1 MKRALFFGAASALVL
16 AGSAS
21 AVNLWDN
28 GPLITHPG
36 GGVGG
41 ADFSL
46 LQTDLAM
53 NTLGFGHQFYYG
65 YTIADDFEV
74 GAGGWNIDSIDFFA
88 YQTNSGN
95 ASTLTGL
102 YVRIYDGEPGAGG
115 NLVWGDMTTNLMT
128 ATAWANMYRGS
139 ALDAT
144 NRPVM
149 QSTAA
154 IGTTL
159 EAGTYWLEW
168 MTDGTLSSGPWAPPI
183 SILGETTTGNGLQSL
198 DLGAT
203 YNPALDSG
211 TGTQQ
216 GFPFLIDG
224 SVVPAPGALALL
236 GLAGLARRRRR

>member
-1 MKRALFFGAASALVL
+1 MKRSLFFGAVSALVL
-16 AGSAS
+16 VGSAS

-36 GGVGG
+36 GGAGG
-41 ADFSL
+41 ADFSM

-53 NTLGFGHQFYYG
+53 NTLGFGHQFASDIH
-65 YTIADDFEV
+65 IADDFEV

-95 ASTLTGL
+95 QSTITGL
-102 YVRIYDGEPGAGG
+102 YVRIWDGSPDDGG
-115 NLVWGDMTTNLMT
+115 SNVVWGDLTTNLMVS
-128 ATAWANMYRGS
+128 TAWANMYRGS

-149 QSTAA
+149 QSQAA
-154 IGTTL
+154 IGTQL
-159 EAGTYWLEW
+159 AAGTYWLEW
-168 MTDGTLSSGPWAPPI
+168 MSDGTGASGPWAPPI
-183 SILGETTTGNGLQSL
+183 SILGQTTTGNGLQYYLSAW
-198 DLGAT
+198 G
-203 YNPALDSG
+203 PANDSG
-211 TGTQQ
+211 TLTQQ